1 MTGSPAIKFAP
12 RLEARVLQR
21 PSGGALHRRLPLPAA
36 RELRGE
42 GPNLLRGAW
51 TALATPFSNG
61 DIAEKAFANLVSWQ
75 IEEGA
80 QGLVVCSI
88 TGEGPTLT
96 SEERDRLTR
105 IAVEAAG
112 GRVPVVAATGTSC
125 TRETIALTQ
134 AAEETGASA
143 AVIVTPYY
151 NKPSQEGLYQH
162 YREIAYSVGI
172 PIIVESDPRRSC
184 VEIQPET
191 LARLAQIPKIIGI
204 ADTGGSLTG
213 LGTRPD
219 SVLPNLA
226 WLSDNDD
233 QLSVIYGMA
242 GGQAT
247 VSVAANVLPKQ
258 WAEMHEASRHG
269 DGRRVLLARQQ
280 LLPLLSALKL
290 EPNPAPIKYALS
302 FLRPWFGPSVRLPLA
317 PVSCETSRA
326 IIDALKTL
334 DLID

>member
-1 MTGSPAIKFAP
+1 MTGFPAIKFAP

-36 RELRGE
+36 SELRGE
-42 GPNLLRGAW
+42 GANLLRGAW

-61 DIAEKAFANLVSWQ
+61 GIAEKAFADFVSWQ
-75 IEEGA
+75 IKEGA

-96 SEERDRLTR
+96 SEERHRLTR
-105 IAVEAAG
+105 IAVDAAA
-112 GRVPVVAATGTSC
+112 GRVPIVAATGTSC

-134 AAEETGASA
+134 AAETAGASA
-143 AVIVTPYY
+143 AIIVTPYY

-162 YREIAYSVGI
+162 YREIASSIGI
-172 PIIVESDPRRSC
+172 PIIVESDPSRSC
-184 VEIQPET
+184 VEIRRET
-191 LARLAQIPKIIGI
+191 QARLAQIPKIIGI
-204 ADTGGSLTG
+204 ADTGASLTG
-213 LGTRPD
+213 VDPD
-219 SVLPNLA
+219 SALPNLA
-226 WLSDNDD
+226 WLSGSDD

-258 WAEMHEASRHG
+258 WAKMHEASRQG
-269 DGRRVLLARQQ
+269 DWRRALFARQQ

-302 FLRPWFGPSVRLPLA
+302 FLRPWFGPAVRLPLA
-317 PVSCETSRA
+317 PVSCETGRA
-326 IIDALKTL
+326 IIDALTTL